1 MPESAVRA
9 LSVGV
14 IKAILQQNHVRLG
27 AGVLE
32 KSELVARVLAV
43 VDDERQERA
52 QQQQQQ
58 PRANQPS
65 AEENHDVDMD
75 AGHQVD
81 PDVPMANATP
91 PPTIV
96 EETKAEVKPLPP
108 KAQAMAAHLERTGL
122 CVICQVRHLIFAVAT
137 HELNVL
143 GVGRGGEHGHHRL
156 RAPCD
161 VSWLRGPHHGQHS
174 RVPTMPDPDCYG
186 RPTAPHLQGLGVCSL
201 HGLTGTEF
209 SDMLAVSI
217 STLILYN
224 VEQSCVS

>member
-1 MPESAVRA
+1 VRA

-52 QQQQQQ
+52 RDEAW
-58 PRANQPS
+58 RAAEEEEERLRAEAARQEQARASQPS

-81 PDVPMANATP
+81 PDVSMTNATP

-96 EETKAEVKPLPP
+96 EDVKAEVKPLPP

-122 CVICQVRHLIFAVAT
+122 CVICQVRHLIFPVAS

-143 GVGRGGEHGHHRL
+143 GRTRRRTWPSSIAGTL
-156 RAPCD
+156 RCVVAARTS
-161 VSWLRGPHHGQHS
+161 SWAALASARYAGPGLLRTPDSSASS
-174 RVPTMPDPDCYG
+174 RP
-186 RPTAPHLQGLGVCSL
+186 RRVCSSWS
-201 HGLTGTEF
+201 HWH
-209 SDMLAVSI
+209 
-217 STLILYN
+217 
-224 VEQSCVS
+224 